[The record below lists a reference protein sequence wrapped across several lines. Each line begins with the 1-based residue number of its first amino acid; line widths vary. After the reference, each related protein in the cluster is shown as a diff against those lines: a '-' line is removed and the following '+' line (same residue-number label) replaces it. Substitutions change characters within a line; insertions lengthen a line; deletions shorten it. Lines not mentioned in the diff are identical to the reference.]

1 MTLIEVLVHGYPV
14 HLEVRGTEGKDKKE
28 RPLYRI
34 NLRTCT
40 PTFAAG
46 KASFAVPA
54 ITMEE
59 HATIGSAWLV
69 AYVKGRYEDMLEL
82 EFQMQVRY
90 MVKGSTLKLDN
101 VTIKVDL

>member
-1 MTLIEVLVHGYPV
+1 MTLIEVLVNGYPV
-14 HLEVRGTEGKDKKE
+14 HLEVRGTEDKDKKV

-69 AYVKGRYEDMLEL
+69 AYANGRYEDLFEM
-82 EFQMQVRY
+82 EFHMQNRH

-101 VTIKVDL
+101 VTVKVDL